1 MFRRRRLRPLRR
13 ARRVGPAA
21 ARPRRPVPEPVRRAM
36 GLFEKGKFEEAA
48 QAFEELAQGAE
59 DRGMLF
65 RAGNL
70 MGQASRCYLELDDVD
85 TAYDRGKK
93 ALDLFKS
100 AERPAA
106 ARRVTER
113 MVKALKDKG
122 RQAEAEALEREL
134 KQMPMP
140 ARAAGR
146 RGELPGKC
154 SQCGGPIREAE
165 ATWVGPS
172 SAECPYCG
180 SVIKA
185 E

>member
-1 MFRRRRLRPLRR
+1 MFRRRRFRPLRR
-13 ARRVGPAA
+13 ARRVRRAV
-21 ARPRRPVPEPVRRAM
+21 RPGRPVPEPVRRAM
-36 GLFEKGKFEEAA
+36 SLFEKGKFEEAA
-48 QAFEELAQGAE
+48 QAFDELAQGAKDE
-59 DRGMLF
+59 GMLL

-70 MGQASRCYLELDDVD
+70 MAQASRCYLELDDVD
-85 TAYDRGKK
+85 TAYDRGMK

-113 MVKALKDKG
+113 MVKALKEKG

-134 KQMPMP
+134 AQMPMP
-140 ARAAGR
+140 ARAAGH

-165 ATWVGPS
+165 TTWVGPS

-180 SVIKA
+180 SVMKA

>member
-1 MFRRRRLRPLRR
+1 MS
-13 ARRVGPAA
+13 
-21 ARPRRPVPEPVRRAM
+21 
-36 GLFEKGKFEEAA
+36 LFEKGRFEEAA
-48 QAFEELAQGAE
+48 QAFDELAQGAE

-93 ALDLFKS
+93 ALDLFKR

-113 MVKALKDKG
+113 MVKALKEKG
-122 RQAEAEALEREL
+122 RQAEAGALEREL
-134 KQMPMP
+134 AQMPMP
-140 ARAAGR
+140 ERGAGR

-165 ATWVGPS
+165 TTWVGPS

>member
-1 MFRRRRLRPLRR
+1 MFGRRRFRPLRPLRQ
-13 ARRVGPAA
+13 
-21 ARPRRPVPEPVRRAM
+21 RRPMPGRGPIPEPLRRAM
-36 GLFEKGKFEEAA
+36 SLFEEGKYEEAG
-48 QAFEELAQGAE
+48 QAFENLAQGAE
-59 DRGMLF
+59 ERGKLL
-65 RAGNL
+65 RAGHL
-70 MGQASRCYLELDDVD
+70 SAQAARCYLKLDDVD

-93 ALDLFKS
+93 ALDLFKR

-106 ARRVTER
+106 ARRLAER
-113 MVKALKDKG
+113 MVKALKEKG

-134 KQMPMP
+134 EQMPAP
-140 ARAAGR
+140 ERPGVR

-154 SQCGGPIREAE
+154 SQCGGPVREAE
-165 ATWVGPS
+165 VTWVGPS